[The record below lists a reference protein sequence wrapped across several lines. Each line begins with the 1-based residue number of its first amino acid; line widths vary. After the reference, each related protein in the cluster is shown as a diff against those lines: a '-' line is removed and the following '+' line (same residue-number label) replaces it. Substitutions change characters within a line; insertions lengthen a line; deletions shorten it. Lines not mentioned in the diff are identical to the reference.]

1 MKRKYRNVL
10 FRIRNKN
17 YNRPSGSFL
26 MKASVNVSFSCRN
39 GYRSVNR
46 LRMTFGRVSPYP
58 MGVRR
63 SVATPCAIRYFT
75 TDSARRWERR
85 MLYSSLP
92 QCEGRRVR
100 EFRTVESVKHIVYQ
114 YGSRDRSQFELKYV
128 FFAYA
133 AGVHSQLFFMI
144 QESLART

>member
-1 MKRKYRNVL
+1 MGEADVVFIPSPIVAMRAEFNRDV
-10 FRIRNKN
+10 RIVFHERDE
-17 YNRPSGSFL
+17 
-26 MKASVNVSFSCRN
+26 
-39 GYRSVNR
+39 
-46 LRMTFGRVSPYP
+46 
-58 MGVRR
+58 GV
-63 SVATPCAIRYFT
+63 
-75 TDSARRWERR
+75 
-85 MLYSSLP
+85 
-92 QCEGRRVR
+92 QCEGRRVC

>member
-1 MKRKYRNVL
+1 MQERIPFRQSFADDFRACLAVSDGSQTVGCDAVCYQVL
-10 FRIRNKN
+10 YHGFCPALGEADVVFIPSPIVAMRAEFNRDVRIVFHERDE
-17 YNRPSGSFL
+17 
-26 MKASVNVSFSCRN
+26 
-39 GYRSVNR
+39 
-46 LRMTFGRVSPYP
+46 
-58 MGVRR
+58 GV
-63 SVATPCAIRYFT
+63 
-75 TDSARRWERR
+75 
-85 MLYSSLP
+85 
-92 QCEGRRVR
+92 QCEGRRVC

>member
-1 MKRKYRNVL
+1 MKGGSEVYA
-10 FRIRNKN
+10 FRLILVVSRCPALLL
-17 YNRPSGSFL
+17 PSPVVAMRAEFNCD
-26 MKASVNVSFSCRN
+26 VRIVFHERDE
-39 GYRSVNR
+39 
-46 LRMTFGRVSPYP
+46 
-58 MGVRR
+58 GV
-63 SVATPCAIRYFT
+63 
-75 TDSARRWERR
+75 
-85 MLYSSLP
+85 
-92 QCEGRRVR
+92 QCEGRRVC